1 MKKVLLAVVITTA
14 LVLPHIRTTEIKAK
28 AKQGHE
34 YSLTTVVVSVDYT
47 TDTVKTM
54 DATGNIWKFTGVE
67 DWTPDDVCSMV
78 MYDNGTADIHDDVI
92 INAKYSSF
100 TIEK

>member
-1 MKKVLLAVVITTA
+1 MKKVLLAIVITVA
-14 LVLPHIRTTEIKAK
+14 LVLPHIRSTEIKAK
-28 AKQGHE
+28 AKQGYE
-34 YSLTTVVVSVDYT
+34 YALTTVVVSVDYT
-47 TDTVKTM
+47 TNIVKTM
-54 DATGNIWKFTGVE
+54 DATGNIWEFAGVE

>member
-1 MKKVLLAVVITTA
+1 MKKTLFAVVIATA
-14 LVLPHIRTTEIKAK
+14 LILPHFRTMEIKAK

-34 YSLTTVVVSVDYT
+34 YALTTVVISVDYT
-47 TDTVKTM
+47 MDIVKTM
-54 DATGNIWKFTGVE
+54 DATGNIWEFTGVE

>member
-34 YSLTTVVVSVDYT
+34 YALTTVV
-47 TDTVKTM
+47 
-54 DATGNIWKFTGVE
+54 E
-67 DWTPDDVCSMV
+67 R
-78 MYDNGTADIHDDVI
+78 
-92 INAKYSSF
+92 INNWR
-100 TIEK
+100 

>member
-34 YSLTTVVVSVDYT
+34 YALTTVVVSVDYT

-54 DATGNIWKFTGVE
+54 DTTGNIWKFTGVE

>member
-1 MKKVLLAVVITTA
+1 MKKVLFAVVITTV
-14 LVLPHIRTTEIKAK
+14 LVLPNIRTTEIKAK

-34 YSLTTVVVSVDYT
+34 YALTTVVVSVDYT

-54 DATGNIWKFTGVE
+54 DATGNIWEFAGVE

>member
-14 LVLPHIRTTEIKAK
+14 LVLPHIRTTEIKAQ
-28 AKQGHE
+28 AKQGYE
-34 YSLTTVVVSVDYT
+34 YAFTTVVVSVDYT

-54 DATGNIWKFTGVE
+54 DATGNIWEFAGVE

>member
-28 AKQGHE
+28 AKQGHK
-34 YSLTTVVVSVDYT
+34 YALTTVVVSVDYT

-54 DATGNIWKFTGVE
+54 DATGNIWEFTGVE

-78 MYDNGTADIHDDVI
+78 MYDNGTTDIHDDVI

-100 TIEK
+100 IIEK